1 MDFSRES
8 LSAVSRSA
16 FFVAVSLMPLAAIG
30 QADDRYCETAQE
42 VVPSGDDYRIWQG
55 GTPETP
61 NNWHTSDNWTSF
73 CFGGCGSVPLPW
85 FLSNIYIDDPAHLSR
100 LRNSDS
106 SICRLYVG
114 DQSEGALEISQSGSL
129 VSKRAILGYRAG
141 GDGQVT
147 VRGSGVSWSVE
158 TQPDEALVFEGLFL
172 GLEGRGE
179 LVIEDGAEVTAPG
192 VSLALAAGSNGIL
205 NLQDAGTRLDAGE
218 ALTVGLGGDADLRT
232 ENGAVIEVGTFVM
245 SALGTASST
254 ALIQDPG
261 SAWTIDGDLIVAD
274 SGIAELQLDQTADVT
289 AGEVV
294 LAESATGE
302 ADVLVLRDA
311 YLLSQNELQVGAA
324 GLATLEASLDGRA
337 RGQRV
342 IAGVSPGAE
351 GTLRVQTG
359 GSVSAGV
366 DFIVGQQG
374 SGVLEVRSGGTVTV
388 GGALFTSPLDL
399 AEQVGSS
406 GTIQLTGL
414 LTDLP
419 GQIQAGEIRAGSG
432 SAAVVIDHDSTAI
445 YELINGQGNPVVLT
459 GPINLRH
466 LGSGGSRVFD
476 SEHGGNTRVRAGSLE
491 LLGGQPGLPTSSVW
505 VGVENADDA
514 RLRLA
519 DGGILRS
526 GLAVI
531 GQEAGSV
538 GRVVIEG
545 SGTAWDQDGSVEIG
559 RSGTGELVLRS
570 DGRLT
575 AVSLAL
581 AIEPGSTGLVEIGNG
596 SLPGL
601 VDVGLIDGGQGEAEI
616 HIDHDQTG
624 WNFANAAGLQP
635 QIQGAL
641 DLLHLGPGETLLTGL
656 TLIEGDVRVEQ
667 GTLRLSGGLVDAS
680 GTLVVGDTAGQSAVL
695 QITGGAGNFDV
706 IRLGRTQ
713 SSTGHL
719 LLDNPSGQANLSSDR
734 FMIMGGA
741 GDALIDCL
749 SGCRIESGEGASM
762 GRFAS
767 GGASLRLGA
776 DGQWLLSDRLV
787 LGEQGEAVL
796 RLDDDAVLSV
806 RPLGEPGTVDLA
818 LEAGAFG
825 ELLIGESGSA
835 GTLDA
840 GSLVGGAG
848 QADLVFAHAEA
859 LHEFVNLN
867 DEPVLLGGSVRL
879 FHNGPGTTRLAGQHD
894 YAGPTAINNGTLIIV
909 DSVVS
914 EVSVNKAGRL
924 ESGGRIEASVT
935 SSGRIA
941 PGENGPGRLV
951 IDGDLTLDGFSILEF
966 QLGPP
971 DQGIGPLNDSIQV
984 GGALVL
990 AGHLDISRL
999 PGLEAGRYRLFDYGG
1014 TLDDQ
1019 GLELIGLPP
1028 GVDPAQVSIDTSAA
1042 GKVDLVLSGSIAP
1055 PDVIFQGDFSM
1066 P

>member
-1 MDFSRES
+1 MERRKKWRRG
-8 LSAVSRSA
+8 LILVALVS
-16 FFVAVSLMPLAAIG
+16 MPGLLFG
-30 QADDRYCETAQE
+30 QVDDPYCEAAQE

-55 GTPETP
+55 GVPGTP
-61 NNWHTSDNWTSF
+61 NNWHSSDNWISF
-73 CFGGCGSVPLPW
+73 CFGGCGLDPLPW
-85 FLSNIYIDDPAHLSR
+85 FLSNVYVDDPAQLSR

-114 DQSEGALEISQSGSL
+114 DQSEGALEISQSGRL
-129 VSKRAILGYRAG
+129 VSKRAILGHRPG

-147 VRGSGVSWSVE
+147 VSGSGVSWSVG
-158 TQPDEALVFEGLFL
+158 TQPDETLVFEGLFV

-179 LVIEDGAEVTAPG
+179 LRIDNAAEVTAPG
-192 VSLALAAGSNGIL
+192 VSLALATGSTGIL
-205 NLQDAGTRLDAGE
+205 DLQGSTTRLHAGDVL
-218 ALTVGLGGDADLRT
+218 AVGIGGSADLTT
-232 ENGAVIEVGTFVM
+232 ENGAVIDTGSLLM
-245 SALGTASST
+245 SVLATADST
-254 ALIQDPG
+254 ALIQDAG
-261 SAWTIDGDLIVAD
+261 SAWTIDTELLVGG
-274 SGIAELQLDQTADVT
+274 SGNATLQLDQTANVT
-289 AGEVV
+289 AGEVI
-294 LAESATGE
+294 LAESKASET
-302 ADVLVLRDA
+302 DVLVLRDA
-311 YLLSQNELQVGAA
+311 FLLSQNELQVGAA

-342 IAGVSPGAE
+342 IAGVNAGSE
-351 GTLRVQTG
+351 GTIRVQTG
-359 GSVSAGV
+359 GSVSAGA
-366 DFIVGQQG
+366 DLIVGQQG
-374 SGVLEVRSGGTVTV
+374 SGVLDVLTGGVVTV
-388 GGALFTSPLDL
+388 GGALFTAPIDL
-399 AEQVGSS
+399 AEQPGSS
-406 GTIQLTGL
+406 GTIMLTGL
-414 LTDLP
+414 LADLP
-419 GQIQAGEIRAGSG
+419 GQIQVGEIRAGSG
-432 SAAVVIDHDSTAI
+432 SAAIVIDHDSSDV
-445 YELINGQGNPVVLT
+445 YELVNGQGNPVLLT

-466 LGSGGSRVFD
+466 LGSGGSRVFA
-476 SEHGGNTRVRAGSLE
+476 SEHAGNTRVRSGRLE
-491 LLGGQPGLPTSSVW
+491 LLGGQPGASSSSVW

-519 DGGILRS
+519 DSGILRS

-531 GQEAGSV
+531 GQDAGSI

-559 RSGTGELVLRS
+559 RSGTGELALRS
-570 DGRLT
+570 DGRVS
-575 AVSLAL
+575 AISLAL

-596 SLPGL
+596 GSPGL
-601 VDVGLIDGGQGEAEI
+601 VDVGLIDGGQGQAEI
-616 HIDHDQTG
+616 RIDHDQPS
-624 WNFANAAGLQP
+624 WNFANTAGLQP

-656 TLIEGDVRVEQ
+656 TLLEGDVRVEQ
-667 GTLRLSGGLVDAS
+667 GILRLSGALVDAS
-680 GTLVVGDTAGQSAVL
+680 GSLVVGDSAGQSAAL
-695 QITGGAGNFDV
+695 QIDAGAGSFDV
-706 IRLGRTQ
+706 VRLGRTL

-719 LLDNPSGQANLSSDR
+719 LLDNSGGQANLISDR
-734 FMIMGGA
+734 FMIVGGA
-741 GDALIDCL
+741 GEAMADCL
-749 SGCRIESGEGASM
+749 SGCRIENGEGAIV

-767 GGASLRLGA
+767 GVGAVLLAA
-776 DGQWLLSDRLV
+776 DGQWLLNETLV

-796 RLDDDAVLSV
+796 RLEDDAVLSV

-825 ELLIGESGSA
+825 EILVGESGTA
-835 GTLDA
+835 GMLDA
-840 GSLVGGAG
+840 GWLIGGAG
-848 QADLVFAHAEA
+848 QATLVFEHAEA
-859 LHEFVNLN
+859 LHDFVNLN
-867 DEPVLLGGSVRL
+867 DEPVLLGGSIRV

-941 PGENGPGRLV
+941 PGENGAGRLV

-990 AGHLDISRL
+990 AGHLAISRL
-999 PGLEAGRYRLFDYGG
+999 PGLAAGRYRLFDYGG

-1019 GLELIGLPP
+1019 GLQVIGLPP

-1042 GKVDLVLSGSIAP
+1042 GKVDLVLSGSVAP
-1055 PDVIFQGDFSM
+1055 PDVIFQGNFSI